1 MGRKRRSLF
10 QTLFQT
16 LSKNIPSRAVK
27 RSTFDKVQT
36 LKFKAQPTNSFSAT
50 INQMLGGSS
59 QLPTT
64 SEHCFVVWTVLND
77 LITVRSAVVGG
88 FEKPPKIWLA
98 VEKYAFVGWAL
109 NFKVRVLLKGV
120 VAHCL
125 LTVSEPHMNSK
136 PLSIICSMLSRGIL
150 NIFHVADTCFKCNNK
165 TQTRMLLSE
174 REKLLQRKSQEE
186 RHKTP
191 FKLPKE
197 PEEQR
202 RTRTYTHRTQKK

>member
-1 MGRKRRSLF
+1 MFVFYQIICSTDKCVFRYRQSNVGRPLPSSDYIRALF
-10 QTLFQT
+10 RCLNYAQRFDYRALRISGRLGEATKNLIGGREIRICR
-16 LSKNIPSRAVK
+16 LS
-27 RSTFDKVQT
+27 
-36 LKFKAQPTNSFSAT
+36 
-50 INQMLGGSS
+50 
-59 QLPTT
+59 
-64 SEHCFVVWTVLND
+64 
-77 LITVRSAVVGG
+77 
-88 FEKPPKIWLA
+88 
-98 VEKYAFVGWAL
+98 L

-150 NIFHVADTCFKCNNK
+150 NIFHVADTCFKCNK
-165 TQTRMLLSE
+165 TQTRMFLSE

-197 PEEQR
+197 LEEQR
-202 RTRTYTHRTQKK
+202 RTRTYTHRTQKT